1 MEQNQSTAV
10 TNSIEPSKAT
20 IEQCAAFINGV
31 FAQTNKG
38 RHVMTI
44 STARGV
50 ENVLFS
56 KDWDDKIAID
66 SDNHRVL
73 YETVLVALELD
84 KVLGVT
90 LRSISGA
97 ANPHAEPEAY
107 GWVVTSFSIRGL
119 KAAEVR
125 EAYSEVQPG
134 DELDYVTYKDGWRIR
149 SAVKK

>member
-1 MEQNQSTAV
+1 MEQNQTATV
-10 TNSIEPSKAT
+10 ANSIEPSKAT

-31 FAQTNKG
+31 FAKTNKG

-50 ENVLFS
+50 KNVLFS
-56 KDWDDKIAID
+56 KDWNDKID
-66 SDNHRVL
+66 VDEDNHRVL

-90 LRSISGA
+90 LRSFSGA
-97 ANPHAEPEAY
+97 ANPNAEPEAY

-125 EAYSEVQPG
+125 EAYSSTGQG

-149 SAVKK
+149 SASKK